1 MIKIIEKEVGPRG
14 LEMCKC
20 CGKFF
25 SNKVLY
31 EITIS
36 PINEITKE
44 MQNSGT
50 TFLLCSDCRKELKEN
65 L

>member
-1 MIKIIEKEVGPRG
+1 MIKAEAKYVNEKEI
-14 LEMCKC
+14 EQCKC

-25 SNKVLY
+25 SNKVLC

-36 PINEITKE
+36 PIDEITKE
-44 MQNSGT
+44 MQNGGT
-50 TFLLCSDCRKELKEN
+50 IFLLCSDCRKELKEK